1 MKKEEFNVSENK
13 TLVILITGF
22 ISMLTVFKLLGS
34 SFNELLTLS
43 LFFLFTTVVV
53 ASFVWED
60 QKSNKSRS
68 TSKK

>member
-1 MKKEEFNVSENK
+1 MKKEEFNVTENK
-13 TLVILITGF
+13 TLVVLIAGF
-22 ISMLTVFKLLGS
+22 ISLLAVFSLLGS

-53 ASFVWED
+53 ASFVWGD
-60 QKSNKSRS
+60 HKSDKSRS